1 MTVHKQVVYVGGMI
15 RIMLEYS
22 YCDKTVPCTSIPPDS
37 PKTLS
42 LQTSR
47 RVAEKLFASLM
58 IQLQLKRIIL
68 YVFGETIGK
77 WFQCDFGKRGVKNRN
92 DESNGCCIVIIVGN
106 RIVS

>member
-15 RIMLEYS
+15 RIMLEYC
-22 YCDKTVPCTSIPPDS
+22 YCDKTVPCTHIPPDS
-37 PKTLS
+37 PNTLS

-68 YVFGETIGK
+68 YEFAEESGK
-77 WFQCDFGKRGVKNRN
+77 WFLCEFVERSVKNTN
-92 DESNGCCIVIIVGN
+92 DENNGCCIVIMVGN

>member
-1 MTVHKQVVYVGGMI
+1 MI

-22 YCDKTVPCTSIPPDS
+22 YCDKTVPCTHIPPDS
-37 PKTLS
+37 PNTLS

-47 RVAEKLFASLM
+47 RVAEKRFASLM

-77 WFQCDFGKRGVKNRN
+77 WV
-92 DESNGCCIVIIVGN
+92 SV
-106 RIVS
+106 RIC

>member
-1 MTVHKQVVYVGGMI
+1 
-15 RIMLEYS
+15 MLEYC
-22 YCDKTVPCTSIPPDS
+22 YCDKTVPCTHIPPDS
-37 PKTLS
+37 PNTLS

-68 YVFGETIGK
+68 YVFAEESGK

-92 DESNGCCIVIIVGN
+92 DESNGCCIAILVGE
-106 RIVS
+106 IEL

>member
-1 MTVHKQVVYVGGMI
+1 MI
-15 RIMLEYS
+15 EYS
-22 YCDKTVPCTSIPPDS
+22 YCDKTVPCTYLPPIPLN
-37 PKTLS
+37 TLS

-68 YVFGETIGK
+68 YVFAEESGK

-92 DESNGCCIVIIVGN
+92 DENNGCCIVIIVGN

>member
-1 MTVHKQVVYVGGMI
+1 
-15 RIMLEYS
+15 MLEYC
-22 YCDKTVPCTSIPPDS
+22 YCDKTVPCTHLPTIPLN
-37 PKTLS
+37 TLS

-68 YVFGETIGK
+68 YVFAEESGK
-77 WFQCDFGKRGVKNRN
+77 WFLCEFVERSVKNTN
-92 DESNGCCIVIIVGN
+92 DENNGCCIVIMVGN

>member
-1 MTVHKQVVYVGGMI
+1 MI
-15 RIMLEYS
+15 RIMIEYG
-22 YCDKTVPCTSIPPDS
+22 YCDKTVPCTHIPPDS
-37 PKTLS
+37 PNTLS

-77 WFQCDFGKRGVKNRN
+77 WV
-92 DESNGCCIVIIVGN
+92 SV
-106 RIVS
+106 RIC

>member
-1 MTVHKQVVYVGGMI
+1 
-15 RIMLEYS
+15 MLEYS
-22 YCDKTVPCTSIPPDS
+22 YCDKTVPCTNIPPDS
-37 PKTLS
+37 PNTLS

-68 YVFGETIGK
+68 YVFAEESGK
-77 WFQCDFGKRGVKNRN
+77 WFLCDFGKRGVKNRN
-92 DESNGCCIVIIVGN
+92 DENNGCCIVIIVGN

>member
-1 MTVHKQVVYVGGMI
+1 MI
-15 RIMLEYS
+15 RIMIEYG
-22 YCDKTVPCTSIPPDS
+22 YCDKTVPCTHIPPDS
-37 PKTLS
+37 PNTLS

-68 YVFGETIGK
+68 YVFAEESGK
-77 WFQCDFGKRGVKNRN
+77 WFQCDFGKRGVKNTN
-92 DESNGCCIVIIVGN
+92 DENNGCCIVIMVGN

>member
-1 MTVHKQVVYVGGMI
+1 MI
-15 RIMLEYS
+15 EYG
-22 YCDKTVPCTSIPPDS
+22 YCDRTVPCTQNPPDS
-37 PKTLS
+37 PNTLS

-68 YVFGETIGK
+68 YVFAEESGK

-92 DESNGCCIVIIVGN
+92 DENNGCCIVIMVGN

>member
-1 MTVHKQVVYVGGMI
+1 MI
-15 RIMLEYS
+15 RIMLEYG
-22 YCDKTVPCTSIPPDS
+22 YCNKTVPCTSIPPDS
-37 PKTLS
+37 PNTLS

-68 YVFGETIGK
+68 YQFTEKNGK
-77 WFQCDFGKRGVKNRN
+77 WFLCDFGKRGVNNRN
-92 DESNGCCIVIIVGN
+92 DENNGCCIVIMVGN

>member
-1 MTVHKQVVYVGGMI
+1 
-15 RIMLEYS
+15 MLEYS

-37 PKTLS
+37 PNTLS

-68 YVFGETIGK
+68 YVFAEESGK

-92 DESNGCCIVIIVGN
+92 DESNGCCIVMVVVN